1 MKRIRINCMYISC
14 IKTLIGQVVADYSE
28 CVLFPG
34 PHFCMIRL
42 LGGNLK
48 NNNNNICLAI
58 FPYNFLICCL
68 GIIPLCIYY
77 LIFRFMF
84 YIMPFCFHNKF

>member
-34 PHFCMIRL
+34 PHFCMKRL

-48 NNNNNICLAI
+48 TCGKSLLSASYRII
-58 FPYNFLICCL
+58 SL
-68 GIIPLCIYY
+68 GD
-77 LIFRFMF
+77 
-84 YIMPFCFHNKF
+84 

>member
-34 PHFCMIRL
+34 SQFCMIRL
-42 LGGNLK
+42 LGGD
-48 NNNNNICLAI
+48 
-58 FPYNFLICCL
+58 
-68 GIIPLCIYY
+68 
-77 LIFRFMF
+77 
-84 YIMPFCFHNKF
+84 

>member
-34 PHFCMIRL
+34 LQKKKQTKKTFVWLFSR
-42 LGGNLK
+42 
-48 NNNNNICLAI
+48 
-58 FPYNFLICCL
+58 NFLIC
-68 GIIPLCIYY
+68 IIPLCIHY
-77 LIFRFMF
+77 LIFRYMF